1 LAANYNTVILD
12 WRQQFAQK
20 HS

>member
-1 LAANYNTVILD
+1 LAAKYNTVILD
-12 WRQQFAQK
+12 WRQQFAQR